1 MLDTLPETVIGR
13 CCHRATLRADRLPQ
27 MTVVKHES
35 MFSRRMSPE
44 VLPSITLIE

>member
-1 MLDTLPETVIGR
+1 
-13 CCHRATLRADRLPQ
+13 